1 MTTMYKAF
9 CVAVLAMALVTR
21 SAAGD
26 DIKVGFITSLS
37 GNASSIGI
45 PYGRGI
51 DASLAYQG
59 EVNHEKI
66 QLIKLDDGSDP
77 SATARN
83 ARKLIEEDN
92 VDVLIGTATAPSTLA
107 VAAVAAGSKVPLI
120 GVSPVTLQFSGTG
133 EQWVVAIPQPP
144 SLFVKVIVE
153 RMKREGMKSFA
164 YIGFSDASGDLFFKG
179 AKQAELETGLKIL
192 IDERYA
198 RSDSSVTGQILKILG
213 TQADAVLIGSSGT
226 QGALPLLALA
236 ERGFK
241 GKVYGTGALIN
252 PDFIRLGGKAAEG
265 IQVSTGPVIVAD
277 QLPDG
282 HFAKKLSLEFREI
295 YQKVNGVPTT
305 DAFSAYSFDAWRIFC
320 NAAERALNNAKP
332 GTSEFRSALNRE
344 ILNTKE
350 LPGVHA
356 IYNFAAGKTY
366 GVDDRALVVAR
377 LVNGAW
383 KYTP

>member
-1 MTTMYKAF
+1 MYKAF

-51 DASLAYQG
+51 DASLAYQS

-107 VAAVAAGSKVPLI
+107 VAAVAAESKVPLI

-179 AKQAELETGLKIL
+179 AKEAELETGLKIL

-198 RSDSSVTGQILKILG
+198 RSNSSVTGQILKISWY
-213 TQADAVLIGSSGT
+213 SS
-226 QGALPLLALA
+226 
-236 ERGFK
+236 
-241 GKVYGTGALIN
+241 
-252 PDFIRLGGKAAEG
+252 
-265 IQVSTGPVIVAD
+265 
-277 QLPDG
+277 
-282 HFAKKLSLEFREI
+282 
-295 YQKVNGVPTT
+295 
-305 DAFSAYSFDAWRIFC
+305 
-320 NAAERALNNAKP
+320 
-332 GTSEFRSALNRE
+332 
-344 ILNTKE
+344 
-350 LPGVHA
+350 
-356 IYNFAAGKTY
+356 
-366 GVDDRALVVAR
+366 
-377 LVNGAW
+377 
-383 KYTP
+383 

>member
-1 MTTMYKAF
+1 MYNAF
-9 CVAVLAMALVTR
+9 FAAVSATVLVTS
-21 SAAGD
+21 SAMGA

-51 DASLAYQG
+51 DAGLAYRV
-59 EVNHEKI
+59 EVSHQKI

-77 SATARN
+77 SATTRN

-92 VDVLIGTATAPSTLA
+92 VDILIGAATAPSTLA
-107 VAAVAAGSKVPLI
+107 VAAVAAELKVPLI
-120 GVSPVTLQFSGTG
+120 GVSPVTLQFIGNG
-133 EQWVVAIPQPP
+133 EQWVVAVPQPP
-144 SLFVKVIVE
+144 SLFVKIIAE
-153 RMKREGMKSFA
+153 RMKREGVKNFA
-164 YIGFSDASGDLFFKG
+164 YIGFSDASGDLFFRG
-179 AKQAELETGLKIL
+179 AKDAELETGLKIL

-198 RSDSSVTGQILKILG
+198 RSNSSVTGQILKILA
-213 TQADAVLIGSSGT
+213 TQPDAVLIDSSGT

-241 GKVYGTGALIN
+241 GKIYGTGALIN
-252 PDFIRLGGKAAEG
+252 PDFIRVGGKPAEG

-277 QLPDG
+277 QLPDE

-305 DAFSAYSFDAWRIFC
+305 DAFSAYSFDAWRMFA

-332 GTSEFRSALNRE
+332 GTPEFRVALNYE
-344 ILNTKE
+344 ILRSKE

-356 IYNFAAGKTY
+356 IYNFAPGKTY

-383 KYTP
+383 KYAP

>member
-1 MTTMYKAF
+1 MYKAF
-9 CVAVLAMALVTR
+9 CATLLATVLAVPPAV
-21 SAAGD
+21 AAD
-26 DIKVGFITSLS
+26 LKVGFITSLS

-51 DASLAYQG
+51 DAGLAYRDQ
-59 EVNHEKI
+59 VNHQKI
-66 QLIKLDDGSDP
+66 DLLKLDDGSDP
-77 SATARN
+77 SATTRN

-107 VAAVAAGSKVPLI
+107 VAAVAAESKVPLI

-133 EQWVVAIPQPP
+133 EQWVVAVPQPP
-144 SLFVKVIVE
+144 SLFVRVIVD
-153 RMKREGMKSFA
+153 RMKRDGVKSFA

-179 AKQAELETGLKIL
+179 AKEAELETGVKIL
-192 IDERYA
+192 IDERYS
-198 RSDSSVTGQILKILG
+198 RSDSSVTAQILKIMA
-213 TQADAVLIGSSGT
+213 TQPDAVLIGSSGT

-236 ERGFK
+236 ERGFR
-241 GKVYGTGALIN
+241 GKIYGTGALIN
-252 PDFIRLGGKAAEG
+252 PDFIRVGGKAADG

-282 HFAKKLSLEFREI
+282 HFAKTLSLEFREI
-295 YQKVNGVPTT
+295 YQKVNGVPTM
-305 DAFSAYSFDAWRIFC
+305 DAFSAYSFDAWRIFT
-320 NAAERALNNAKP
+320 NAAERALNNAKS
-332 GTSEFRSALNRE
+332 GTPAFRMALNRE
-344 ILNTKE
+344 ILSTKE

-356 IYNFAAGKTY
+356 IYNFIPGKTY

-383 KYTP
+383 KYAP

>member
-1 MTTMYKAF
+1 MYNAF
-9 CVAVLAMALVTR
+9 RATVLATMLMIP
-21 SAAGD
+21 SAVSA

-51 DASLAYQG
+51 DTGLAYRD
-59 EVNHEKI
+59 EINHQKI

-77 SATARN
+77 STATRN

-107 VAAVAAGSKVPLI
+107 VAAVAAESKVPLI

-133 EQWVVAIPQPP
+133 EQWVVAVPQPP
-144 SLFVKVIVE
+144 SLFVKVTVE
-153 RMKREGMKSFA
+153 RMKRDGVKSFA

-179 AKQAELETGLKIL
+179 AKEAELETGLKIL

-198 RSDSSVTGQILKILG
+198 RSDSSVTGQILKILA
-213 TQADAVLIGSSGT
+213 TQPDAVLIGSSGT

-241 GKVYGTGALIN
+241 GKIYGTGALIN
-252 PDFIRLGGKAAEG
+252 PDFIRVGGKAADG

-295 YQKVNGVPTT
+295 YQKVNGAATT
-305 DAFSAYSFDAWRIFC
+305 DAFSAYSFDAWRIFA
-320 NAAERALNNAKP
+320 NAAERALKNAKP
-332 GTSEFRSALNRE
+332 GTSEFRAALNRE
-344 ILNTKE
+344 ILSTKE

-356 IYNFAAGKTY
+356 IYNFEPGKTY

-377 LVNGAW
+377 LVNGTW
-383 KYTP
+383 KYAP